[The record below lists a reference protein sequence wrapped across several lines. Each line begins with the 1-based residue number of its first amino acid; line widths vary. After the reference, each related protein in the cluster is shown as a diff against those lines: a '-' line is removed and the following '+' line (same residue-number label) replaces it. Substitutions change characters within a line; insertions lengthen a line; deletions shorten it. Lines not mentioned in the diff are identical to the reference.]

1 LLFSNPGRKR
11 LKSGSCRV
19 ESVRAISSG
28 IGIYEQEKM
37 VAYWVRYETDGQVG
51 FGTLEGTEITVHD
64 GDMFA
69 GARSTG
75 ATVSVDDVAFLTPC
89 VPGKMIAL
97 WNNSKSSAEK
107 QSLECPEYPLF
118 FLKPSSSYLAP
129 GGVIR
134 KPAAY
139 DGRVI
144 YEAELG
150 IVIGKTCAN
159 VDEATAAAAI
169 FGYTCVNDVTAMQL
183 LDADPSFPQWARA
196 KGFDTFG
203 AFGPSIVTDL
213 DVSGSAIRAELNG
226 RERQNYAVGDLFM
239 EPAEIVARL
248 SESMTLQPGDLI
260 ACGTGPGALPM
271 KPGATID
278 VIIDGIGTLSN
289 TYEDAS

>member
-1 LLFSNPGRKR
+1 MSN
-11 LKSGSCRV
+11 
-19 ESVRAISSG
+19 
-28 IGIYEQEKM
+28 
-37 VAYWVRYETDGQVG
+37 WVRFEKDSVAGI
-51 FGTLEGTEITVHD
+51 GTLEGDSIAVHD

-69 GARSTG
+69 GAAATG
-75 ATVSVDDVAFLTPC
+75 ETLALADVNLLTPC
-89 VPGKMIAL
+89 VPGKFIAL
-97 WNNSKSSAEK
+97 WNNSRSAAEK
-107 QSLECPEYPLF
+107 QGLDQPEYPLF
-118 FLKPSSSYLAP
+118 FLKPATTYLAP

-150 IVIGKTCAN
+150 IVIGKPVSNA
-159 VDEATAAAAI
+159 DETAAADAI

-203 AFGPSIVTDL
+203 AFGPSIVTDA
-213 DVSGSAIRAELNG
+213 DISGSAIRAELNG
-226 RERQNYAVGDLFM
+226 RERQNYAVSDLFM
-239 EPAEIVARL
+239 PPAEIVAKL
-248 SESMTLQPGDLI
+248 SQSMTLAPGDLI

-289 TYEDAS
+289 TYEA

>member
-1 LLFSNPGRKR
+1 MSN
-11 LKSGSCRV
+11 
-19 ESVRAISSG
+19 
-28 IGIYEQEKM
+28 
-37 VAYWVRYETDGQVG
+37 WVRFVKDGAAG
-51 FGTLEGTEITVHD
+51 FGTLDGENIAVHD

-69 GARSTG
+69 GAATTG
-75 ATVSVDDVAFLTPC
+75 ETVALNTLTLLTPC
-89 VPGKMIAL
+89 VPGKFIAL
-97 WNNSKSSAEK
+97 WNNSRSTAEK
-107 QSLECPEYPLF
+107 QGLDRPDYPLF
-118 FLKPSSSYLAP
+118 FLKPSTTYLAP

-150 IVIGKTCAN
+150 IVIGKAVSN
-159 VDEATAAAAI
+159 ADEATAADAI

-203 AFGPSIVTDL
+203 AFGPGIVTDT
-213 DVSGSAIRAELNG
+213 DISGSAIRAELNG
-226 RERQNYAVGDLFM
+226 RERQNYAVADLFM
-239 EPAEIVARL
+239 QPAEIVAKL
-248 SESMTLQPGDLI
+248 SQSMTLEPGDLI

-271 KPGATID
+271 KAGATID

-289 TYEDAS
+289 MYEA